1 MLSFWFFFILFSL
14 VITIPLSSAASK
26 LRLDEF
32 KRHRA
37 QLVGSKFS
45 LLCTIQEGNGPLRF
59 EWTKDGRILP
69 PTGTNHQVKSTS
81 EDNSVFT
88 INQLSTADA
97 GNYSCSVSNGAGQSD
112 RQTTMLTL
120 EGF

>member
-1 MLSFWFFFILFSL
+1 MSSWFFLILLSL
-14 VITIPLSSAASK
+14 VIISPFLSYASK

-32 KRHRA
+32 KQHRA

-69 PTGTNHQVKSTS
+69 PTGINHQVKSTS

-120 EGF
+120 KGF